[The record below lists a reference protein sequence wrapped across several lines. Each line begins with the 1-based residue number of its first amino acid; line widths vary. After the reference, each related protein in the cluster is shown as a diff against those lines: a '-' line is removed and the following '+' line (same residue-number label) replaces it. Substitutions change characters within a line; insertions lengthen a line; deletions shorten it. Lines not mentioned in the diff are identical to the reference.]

1 MVEEDMWE
9 SKENLKNAKELMEEF
24 EREYG
29 KETKELRQ
37 QELEEKKE
45 YSWELPCKFMT
56 KLLYG

>member
-37 QELEEKKE
+37 
-45 YSWELPCKFMT
+45 
-56 KLLYG
+56 